1 MCVSLLQAQQALVH
15 LQQIPKAGRLQN
27 GVAYE
32 VPVID
37 DSLLPKLQALAQAWD
52 DIRT

>member
-32 VPVID
+32 DSAMD